1 MGKVVKIIC
10 LFFIFTGSVLLT
22 IAGSFRS
29 SNTKT
34 KRKRKMKTKDILSLC
49 KYRRMMAFYHDF
61 MGDFEWLNRD
71 MRNILNNKFIS
82 NGSETGA
89 KVQTGA

>member
-1 MGKVVKIIC
+1 MEKVVKIIC

-34 KRKRKMKTKDILSLC
+34 KRKRRIKTRDLASLC
-49 KYRRMMAFYHDF
+49 KYRKMMAFYREYMKGFD
-61 MGDFEWLNRD
+61 ELNRD
-71 MRNILNNKFIS
+71 MENVLNNRFIIFDFF
-82 NGSETGA
+82 
-89 KVQTGA
+89 

>member
-1 MGKVVKIIC
+1 MEKVVKIIC

-34 KRKRKMKTKDILSLC
+34 KRKRRIKTRDFASLC
-49 KYRRMMAFYHDF
+49 KYRKMMAFYREYMKGFD
-61 MGDFEWLNRD
+61 ELNRD
-71 MRNILNNKFIS
+71 MENVLNNRFIIFI
-82 NGSETGA
+82 N
-89 KVQTGA
+89 

>member
-1 MGKVVKIIC
+1 MEKVVKIIC

-34 KRKRKMKTKDILSLC
+34 KRKRRIKTRDLASLC
-49 KYRRMMAFYHDF
+49 KYRKMMAFYREYMDDF
-61 MGDFEWLNRD
+61 VWLNRD
-71 MRNILNNKFIS
+71 IESVLQGKFI
-82 NGSETGA
+82 NDEDY
-89 KVQTGA
+89 

>member
-1 MGKVVKIIC
+1 MEKVVKIIC

-34 KRKRKMKTKDILSLC
+34 KRKRKMKVNDIASIY
-49 KYRRMMAFYHDF
+49 KYRKVMAFYRKYMKKFD
-61 MGDFEWLNRD
+61 ELSRD
-71 MRNILNNKFIS
+71 IKSILNNRFVICI
-82 NGSETGA
+82 N
-89 KVQTGA
+89 